1 MKFKGNEEKKEIQE
15 IKYFHW
21 INITL
26 IIFLFISFL
35 IYLMI
40 IIIHSKQKL
49 LRIGFF
55 IIIFVQII
63 MDSIIT
69 FSLLIMNI
77 IYLTGIIMGKWFV
90 VFPILFNFGYIT
102 NILYNIRIM
111 IYLMTLNKRKDE
123 SVSYDLKDDTDTDID
138 SEKVSKSRQ
147 STIGFIPHSF
157 NSFHYFCFSLSIL
170 HTIIYSINLFFDE
183 CPIEDLIKWN
193 WFYYFMNGSNGV
205 KRFGFFIFHY
215 IFFIISVPYLIL
227 SLNKEKISDHIL
239 LKRFSIYCIFNSSI
253 SLIFPISLIFIEIF
267 ELDKVDKENKVD
279 IKIISF
285 IILFA
290 FIFYL
295 YITWYFRINCYYIQ
309 YILEKSGKNFFKK
322 CAFGFRILFRCQSIP
337 TPNFIDYNSSFIYH
351 SLANLNDFLQEL
363 STDKKPNNE
372 GIANEDT
379 KDSAEISAGI

>member
-1 MKFKGNEEKKEIQE
+1 MGNEEKKEIQE

-77 IYLTGIIMGKWFV
+77 IYLTGITTGKWFV

-123 SVSYDLKDDTDTDID
+123 SVSYDLKNDTDTDID

-183 CPIEDLIKWN
+183 YPIEDLVKWN

-215 IFFIISVPYLIL
+215 IFFIISIPYLIL

-239 LKRFSIYCIFNSSI
+239 LKRFSIYCTFNSLI
-253 SLIFPISLIFIEIF
+253 SLIFPISVILHIFFKEDKKEIF
-267 ELDKVDKENKVD
+267 FVLM
-279 IKIISF
+279 
-285 IILFA
+285 FA
-290 FIFYL
+290 FVFYIL
-295 YITWYFRINCYYIQ
+295 VTLYFRVNCYYIQ

-322 CAFGFRILFRCQSIP
+322 CAFGFRILVQCQSIP
-337 TPNFIDYNSSFIYH
+337 TPNFIDLNSTFIYH
-351 SLANLNDFLQEL
+351 SLANLDDFSDDLDCDIEENSDDIL
-363 STDKKPNNE
+363 TIE
-372 GIANEDT
+372 
-379 KDSAEISAGI
+379 